1 MNIESETKQWFS
13 IRKLTIGV
21 TSVLIGISLFVV
33 RLRKK
38 FMLIQLMKLRN
49 HYNKQESVS
58 TRLMKKA
65 NLEQKLQ
72 QESKVSV
79 LSGLVLSLLGLFGFV
94 GVKKKAK

>member
-1 MNIESETKQWFS
+1 
-13 IRKLTIGV
+13 
-21 TSVLIGISLFVV
+21 
-33 RLRKK
+33 
-38 FMLIQLMKLRN
+38 MKLRN